1 MALDAAVAVRVNRN
15 LLADALADLRT
26 GLDLLSDDQLADRWA
41 RYVDHAP
48 QNMIEEGIRLLCL
61 LGVATALHDRG
72 ITR

>member
-1 MALDAAVAVRVNRN
+1 MNRT

-26 GLDLLSDDQLADRWA
+26 GLDLLSDDQLTARWE
-41 RYVDHAP
+41 RYLGHTPGNV
-48 QNMIEEGIRLLCL
+48 IEEAVRLLCL